1 MIHQGVHPI
10 GVLELTDELVSNAG
24 LLQSSSNRNN
34 EMMIYCIHSFIVH
47 DLLMGLK
54 CIIMLSKIG
63 HHALSR
69 PSCIAFLYIYVMY
82 LCIDIYVNLFILI
95 Y

>member
-34 EMMIYCIHSFIVH
+34 EMMIYCIHSFFVH

-54 CIIMLSKIG
+54 CISMLSKIG
-63 HHALSR
+63 HHDLSR
-69 PSCIAFLYIYVMY
+69 PSCIVFLYIYIFR
-82 LCIDIYVNLFILI
+82 CIYV
-95 Y
+95 